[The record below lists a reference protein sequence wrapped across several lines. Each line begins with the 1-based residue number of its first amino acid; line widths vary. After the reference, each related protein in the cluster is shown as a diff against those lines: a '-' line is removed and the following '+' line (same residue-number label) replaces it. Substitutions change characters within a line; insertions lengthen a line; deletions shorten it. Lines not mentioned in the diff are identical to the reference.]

1 MYDRKNV
8 VTGWGNCQYY
18 ELMGKLDEAVQS
30 YRQAIQITPTD
41 PHPLLSLGSVQMKKE
56 DYLGARASYEHA
68 LAGADL

>member
-1 MYDRKNV
+1 
-8 VTGWGNCQYY
+8 
-18 ELMGKLDEAVQS
+18 MGKLDEAVQS